1 MASADDLIDLFAKG
15 VRMGEDTAKAGANAA
30 DGLKTAARSTD
41 GAADATRAADTA
53 TDGARATDGATIP
66 DVHGKDWVKV
76 SPAGDKPDGKSGGFL
91 DWAKRHKRGLGV
103 GLGAAGLGTA
113 GVLGYRAL
121 SGDDNDRPARE
132 DIISPPG
139 GTLGD
144 AKRAVGMGDGT
155 SGAIVTMDTA
165 VVRQLAADLRT
176 QADNAAALATSAPD
190 AFAAYRAWL
199 TRDGLGA
206 PTRDG
211 KASPVVADFDAAL
224 VEAEKRYIAV
234 AQGLSA
240 QFEGD
245 AVKLERVAAEWE
257 DMETGNAESINS
269 VDTTVTHAN
278 PAATPPK
285 DVLL

>member
-1 MASADDLIDLFAKG
+1 MANADDLIDLFAKG
-15 VRMGEDTAKAGANAA
+15 VRMGEDVGKAGVNAA
-30 DGLKTAARSTD
+30 GDLKTAARSTD
-41 GAADATRAADTA
+41 GAADATRATDTA
-53 TDGARATDGATIP
+53 ADANRATDGATIR

-91 DWAKRHKRGLGV
+91 DWVKKHPVKSTLIGG
-103 GLGAAGLGTA
+103 GIGTA
-113 GVLGYRAL
+113 GLVGYGML
-121 SGDDNDRPARE
+121 SGGDSGGGTPRE

-139 GTLGD
+139 GLVGD
-144 AKRAVGMGDGT
+144 AKRAVGAGDGT
-155 SGAIVTMDTA
+155 NGPIVSMDPA

-190 AFAAYRAWL
+190 AFDAYRAWL

-257 DMETGNAESINS
+257 DMEASNAEAINS
-269 VDTTVTHAN
+269 VDAAVTPAN

>member
-41 GAADATRAADTA
+41 GAADATRA
-53 TDGARATDGATIP
+53 TDGATIP
-66 DVHGKDWVKV
+66 EVHGKDWVKV
-76 SPAGDKPDGKSGGFL
+76 RPAGDTPDGKSGGFL

-121 SGDDNDRPARE
+121 SGGDSGVASHE

-144 AKRAVGMGDGT
+144 AKRAVGMEDGT
-155 SGAIVTMDTA
+155 NGAIVKMDTA

>member
-1 MASADDLIDLFAKG
+1 MANADDLIDLFAKG
-15 VRMGEDTAKAGANAA
+15 VRMGEDVGKAGVNAA
-30 DGLKTAARSTD
+30 GDLKTAARSTD
-41 GAADATRAADTA
+41 GAADATRATDTA
-53 TDGARATDGATIP
+53 ADATRATDTIP

-91 DWAKRHKRGLGV
+91 DWVKKHPVKSTLIGG
-103 GLGAAGLGTA
+103 GIGTA
-113 GVLGYRAL
+113 GLVGYGML
-121 SGDDNDRPARE
+121 SGGSDNGGNARE

-139 GTLGD
+139 GKLGD

-155 SGAIVTMDTA
+155 NGAIVSMDPA

-176 QADNAAALATSAPD
+176 QADNAAALATSAPE
-190 AFAAYRAWL
+190 AFMAYRTWL

-245 AVKLERVAAEWE
+245 AVKLERVATEWE
-257 DMETGNAESINS
+257 DMEASNAEAINS
-269 VDTTVTHAN
+269 VDAAVT
-278 PAATPPK
+278 PAITIATPPK

>member
-1 MASADDLIDLFAKG
+1 MASADDLIDIFAKG
-15 VRMGEDTAKAGANAA
+15 VRLGENSAKAGADAA
-30 DGLKTAARSTD
+30 DGLKTAARSAD
-41 GAADATRAADTA
+41 GASDAT
-53 TDGARATDGATIP
+53 RATDGATIP
-66 DVHGKDWVKV
+66 DIHGPDWVKV
-76 SPAGDKPDGKSGGFL
+76 NPAGGKTPDGKSGGFL
-91 DWAKRHKRGLGV
+91 DWVKKHPVKSTLIGG
-103 GLGAAGLGTA
+103 GLGTA
-113 GVLGYRAL
+113 GLVGYRAL
-121 SGDDNDRPARE
+121 SGDTDNGGAARE

-155 SGAIVTMDTA
+155 NGAIVKMDPA

-176 QADNAAALATSAPD
+176 QADSAAALATSAPD
-190 AFAAYRAWL
+190 AFATYRAWL

-211 KASPVVADFDAAL
+211 KASPVIADFDAAL

-245 AVKLERVAAEWE
+245 AAKLERVATEWE
-257 DMETGNAESINS
+257 DMETSNAEAISS
-269 VDTTVTHAN
+269 VDAAVTPAN
-278 PAATPPK
+278 TPPTPPK

>member
-1 MASADDLIDLFAKG
+1 MSHIDDILDLVGKAAR
-15 VRMGEDTAKAGANAA
+15 VGEDVGKAGVNAA
-30 DGLKTAARSTD
+30 GDLKTAARSTD
-41 GAADATRAADTA
+41 GAADGARATDTAADA
-53 TDGARATDGATIP
+53 TRATDGATIP

-76 SPAGDKPDGKSGGFL
+76 SPAGDKTPDGKRGGFL

-103 GLGAAGLGTA
+103 GLGLGTA

-121 SGDDNDRPARE
+121 SGGDDNGGNARE

-139 GTLGD
+139 GLVGD
-144 AKRAVGMGDGT
+144 AKRAVGAGDGT
-155 SGAIVTMDTA
+155 NGAIVSMDPA

-190 AFAAYRAWL
+190 AFKAYRAWL

-224 VEAEKRYIAV
+224 VEAEKRYIVV

-245 AVKLERVAAEWE
+245 AAKLERVATEWE
-257 DMETGNAESINS
+257 DMEEGNAEAINS
-269 VDTTVTHAN
+269 VDAAVTPATTT
-278 PAATPPK
+278 ATPPK
-285 DVLL
+285 DVIL

>member
-1 MASADDLIDLFAKG
+1 MK
-15 VRMGEDTAKAGANAA
+15 
-30 DGLKTAARSTD
+30 
-41 GAADATRAADTA
+41 
-53 TDGARATDGATIP
+53 
-66 DVHGKDWVKV
+66 
-76 SPAGDKPDGKSGGFL
+76 
-91 DWAKRHKRGLGV
+91 
-103 GLGAAGLGTA
+103 
-113 GVLGYRAL
+113 
-121 SGDDNDRPARE
+121 
-132 DIISPPG
+132 
-139 GTLGD
+139 
-144 AKRAVGMGDGT
+144 
-155 SGAIVTMDTA
+155 MDTA

>member
-1 MASADDLIDLFAKG
+1 MASADDLINLFAKG
-15 VRMGEDTAKAGANAA
+15 VRLGENSAKAGANAA
-30 DGLKTAARSTD
+30 GDLKTAARS
-41 GAADATRAADTA
+41 

-76 SPAGDKPDGKSGGFL
+76 SPIDGKPDSKSGGFL

-103 GLGAAGLGTA
+103 GLGAAGLG
-113 GVLGYRAL
+113 VLGYRAL
-121 SGDDNDRPARE
+121 SGGDGNGGTPRE

-155 SGAIVTMDTA
+155 TGGIVKMDPA

-176 QADNAAALATSAPD
+176 QGDNAAALATAAPD
-190 AFAAYRAWL
+190 LFGAYRAWL
-199 TRDGLGA
+199 TKDALGA
-206 PTRDG
+206 TTRDG

-224 VEAEKRYIAV
+224 VDAEKRYIAV
-234 AQGLSA
+234 AQGLAA

-245 AVKLERVAAEWE
+245 AAKLERVAAEWE
-257 DMETGNAESINS
+257 AMEEDNAAALDNIDAS
-269 VDTTVTHAN
+269 VTPANATT
-278 PAATPPK
+278 TPPK
-285 DVLL
+285 QVLL